1 MLRGFIGM
9 AFPAPSASDAD
20 DPAASPPSPPS
31 PPDAE
36 LQYALT
42 KTLLNFSY
50 HKGNAALLLSAGVL
64 EPLCRALA
72 LDYKLH
78 VVPVAVELLWNLLEN
93 APTAAA
99 VAATSAAAAS
109 FASTLAQLT
118 HTLLQRGYSVA
129 DKELRNELFVIAELA
144 STEGACAR
152 LMPDASHAIQVV

>member
-1 MLRGFIGM
+1 M
-9 AFPAPSASDAD
+9 AFPPPSASDAD
-20 DPAASPPSPPS
+20 DAAASP

-50 HKGNAALLLSAGVL
+50 HKGNASLLLSAGVL

-93 APTAAA
+93 APAAAA
-99 VAATSAAAAS
+99 VAATPASATA

-144 STEGACAR
+144 STEGACTCLGSNR
-152 LMPDASHAIQVV
+152 VELRGPGIECHTPLGSHFC